1 MHRPAR
7 EERASRAA
15 RKIRAEN
22 SVLEKLAARRVASIH
37 GRFYRQDSVPKGGI
51 KVNVDE
57 SQEVI
62 R

>member
-37 GRFYRQDSVPKGGI
+37 RRFYRQDSVPKSGI
-51 KVNVDE
+51 KVNTSE
-57 SQEVI
+57 LQEIV